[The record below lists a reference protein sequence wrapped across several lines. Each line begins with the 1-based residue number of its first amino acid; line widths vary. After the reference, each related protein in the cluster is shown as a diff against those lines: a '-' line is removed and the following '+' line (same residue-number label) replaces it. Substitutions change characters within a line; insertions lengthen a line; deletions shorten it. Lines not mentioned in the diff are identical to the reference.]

1 MSDYQFITDRGVIV
15 PDTADSRGRVI
26 DLFRS
31 AFGNDIDTDPSTPSG
46 LLITMLTEQ
55 RDAVARNNAALT
67 NQINPE
73 QATGVFLDALF
84 GFTGGQR
91 NPATRS
97 IINGVTLTGDA
108 GTVVPVGTIARTI
121 SGDQFESVAQVTLN
135 ASGTATVDFIAIEYG
150 PIECGAHELQ
160 TIATSVLGLIGI
172 DNATGAVAGRKAET
186 DSQVRRRRRETLAIQ
201 SMSTPVAIRSRLGNI
216 ETVRSHQFLENYT
229 DAPVVKRGI
238 TLKEHSIWVCV
249 EGGTDEEIATAIHD
263 SKTMGAGYNGA
274 VQYDIVDPRS
284 LVPYPVL
291 FDRPREV
298 ALLIR
303 VTVRAISLDVQ
314 NLIPDLV
321 MNYVNGELEGDVSFV
336 VGVNVSPWEI
346 SGAINQQEPLVSV
359 QRVELSFVGSGVW
372 SSDVYELDIDQVA
385 RTQRSSITVVI
396 V

>member
-15 PDTADSRGRVI
+15 PDTAGSRERVI
-26 DLFRS
+26 ELFRS
-31 AFGNDIDTDPSTPSG
+31 ALGSDIDTDPSTPSG
-46 LLITMLTEQ
+46 LLITMFTEQ
-55 RDAVARNNAALT
+55 RDAVARNNAALA

-73 QATGVFLDALF
+73 LATGVFLDGLF
-84 GFTGGQR
+84 SFTDGQR
-91 NPATRS
+91 RPATRS

-108 GTVVPVGTIARTI
+108 GTVVPVGTTALTI
-121 SGDQFESVAQVTLN
+121 KGDQFQSVAQVTLN

-160 TIATSVLGLIGI
+160 TIANSVLGLIGI
-172 DNATGAVAGRKAET
+172 DNNISAVVGRKPET

-201 SMSTPVAIRSRLGNI
+201 SMSTPEAIRSRLGNI

-229 DAPVVKRGI
+229 DAPAVIRGI
-238 TLKEHSIWVCV
+238 SLKPNSIWVCV
-249 EGGTDEEIATAIHD
+249 EGGTDAEIATAIHD

-284 LVPYPVL
+284 LVTYPVL

-303 VTVRAISLDVQ
+303 VTVRASSLDVQ

-346 SGAINQQEPLVSV
+346 SGAINQQEPLISV
-359 QRVELSFVGSGVW
+359 QKVELSLAGSGVW
-372 SSDVYELDIDQVA
+372 SSDVYDLDIDQAA
-385 RTQRSSITVVI
+385 RTQRSSIAVVTV
-396 V
+396 